1 MLNNERGSIII
12 ESSIIIPLI
21 LIVLIGLMTFAFV
34 FHDMYISD
42 LLLQYYMEDPGWQN
56 GNTGSEGTDNFT
68 LKNNIERIQGKLILK
83 DMGITQ
89 SAGHIRMDKK
99 IDTIII
105 GEKSYHTGGYE
116 LAFDDSIQNVKQIE
130 VLMDAFDY
138 LSISDVIHTKYTMS
152 LDTMMDLL
160 ESH

>member
-1 MLNNERGSIII
+1 MEMLNNERGSIII
-12 ESSIIIPLI
+12 ESSIIIPFI

-42 LLLQYYMEDPGWQN
+42 LLLQYYIEDNGWQN
-56 GNTGSEGTDNFT
+56 GNKGTNNLT
-68 LKNNIERIQGKLILK
+68 LNNNLERIQDKLILK

-89 SAGHIRMDKK
+89 SVGHIRMDKK
-99 IDTIII
+99 IDTMVL
-105 GEKSYHTGGYE
+105 GEKTYHTEGYE
-116 LAFDDSIQNVKQIE
+116 LATFDPIQNVKQIE
-130 VLMDAFDY
+130 VLIDAFDY